1 MALNMLSTELYA
13 WAMTQRRGIT
23 VADEKSEVKSKNGI
37 SIQVL
42 AISCVISTLLGLAGG
57 VFGGSTI
64 KATLGIEE
72 ELAIGNAADAS
83 SEPVDEDAEDP
94 SSLFAPMPGV
104 FSPDKERFYA
114 DAGEFLVAIKY
125 QGRTRYLQLS
135 AQLVGHDEDFMG
147 KVETDVPAIR
157 NGLSIFFTQ
166 QDFSVV
172 STLEGREA
180 LRLATLVEINKIIG
194 ASAQLR
200 VADVYFTDY
209 ITQ

>member
-1 MALNMLSTELYA
+1 M
-13 WAMTQRRGIT
+13 
-23 VADEKSEVKSKNGI
+23 VDEKSEVESKKGI
-37 SIQVL
+37 SVL
-42 AISCVISTLLGLAGG
+42 VMTLGCVASVLLGLAGG
-57 VFGGSTI
+57 VLGGPTI
-64 KATLGIEE
+64 KATLGMEVE
-72 ELAIGNAADAS
+72 AVTATSVDGGGAI
-83 SEPVDEDAEDP
+83 SEKLEDP
-94 SSLFAPMPGV
+94 SSLFTPMPGV

-157 NGLSIFFTQ
+157 NGLTIFFTQ
-166 QDFSVV
+166 QDVRAV
-172 STLEGREA
+172 STLEGRES

-194 ASAQLR
+194 ATAELR

>member
-1 MALNMLSTELYA
+1 M
-13 WAMTQRRGIT
+13 
-23 VADEKSEVKSKNGI
+23 VDEKSEVQKKGGVSMLVVSLSCAA
-37 SIQVL
+37 SIL
-42 AISCVISTLLGLAGG
+42 IGLVGG

-64 KATLGIEE
+64 RATLGVEE
-72 ELAIGNAADAS
+72 KQAPVTIVGQAD
-83 SEPVDEDAEDP
+83 DAPGDRVETP
-94 SSLFAPMPGV
+94 SSLFTPMPGV
-104 FSPDKERFYA
+104 FGPDKDRYYA

-125 QGRTRYLQLS
+125 QGRTRYLQLT
-135 AQLVGHDEDFMG
+135 AQLVGLDEDFMG

-166 QDFSVV
+166 QDFAAV

-194 ASAQLR
+194 ATAELR

>member
-1 MALNMLSTELYA
+1 M
-13 WAMTQRRGIT
+13 
-23 VADEKSEVKSKNGI
+23 VDEKSEKVGKNGI
-37 SIQVL
+37 SVVALSLSCFVSVL
-42 AISCVISTLLGLAGG
+42 VGLGVG
-57 VFGGSTI
+57 VFAGPSV
-64 KATLGIEE
+64 KATLGIQEE
-72 ELAIGNAADAS
+72 VAVESADDVSGAVN
-83 SEPVDEDAEDP
+83 ENLEDP
-94 SSLFAPMPGV
+94 ARLFAPMPGV
-104 FSPDKERFYA
+104 FSPEKERFYA
-114 DAGEFLVAIKY
+114 DAGEFLVAMKY

-166 QDFSVV
+166 QDFNSV

-194 ASAQLR
+194 ATADLR

>member
-1 MALNMLSTELYA
+1 MA
-13 WAMTQRRGIT
+13 G
-23 VADEKSEVKSKNGI
+23 EKSEVKREKGV
-37 SIQVL
+37 SILVL
-42 AISCVISTLLGLAGG
+42 TISCVASALVGLAGG
-57 VFGGSTI
+57 VFGAPTI
-64 KATLGIEE
+64 KATLGMEE
-72 ELAIGNAADAS
+72 KLVAESADDSGSDLIG
-83 SEPVDEDAEDP
+83 VDVEDP

-114 DAGEFLVAIKY
+114 DAGEFLVAIKF

-135 AQLVGHDEDFMG
+135 AQLVGHDEEFMG
-147 KVETDVPAIR
+147 KVETDVPALR

-166 QDFSVV
+166 QDFSAV

-180 LRLATLVEINKIIG
+180 LRLATLVEVNKIIG
-194 ASAQLR
+194 ATAELR

>member
-1 MALNMLSTELYA
+1 VVDKKSEAK
-13 WAMTQRRGIT
+13 
-23 VADEKSEVKSKNGI
+23 EKSGVSVLVLSLCCVA
-37 SIQVL
+37 SI
-42 AISCVISTLLGLAGG
+42 LLGLVGG
-57 VFGGSTI
+57 VFGGSSI
-64 KATLGIEE
+64 KAALGIEQ
-72 ELAIGNAADAS
+72 GGVQVVTADQIDGAL
-83 SEPVDEDAEDP
+83 DGDLNDP

-104 FSPDKERFYA
+104 FDPDKERFYA

-125 QGRTRYLQLS
+125 QGRTRYLQLT
-135 AQLVGHDEDFMG
+135 AQLVGHDEEFMG

-172 STLEGREA
+172 STLEGRET
-180 LRLATLVEINKIIG
+180 LRLATLIEINKIIG
-194 ASAQLR
+194 ATAELR

>member
-1 MALNMLSTELYA
+1 M
-13 WAMTQRRGIT
+13 
-23 VADEKSEVKSKNGI
+23 VDEKSEVKSGKGV
-37 SIQVL
+37 SVLVL
-42 AISCVISTLLGLAGG
+42 ALSCVLSIILGLAGG
-57 VFGGSTI
+57 VVGGPSI
-64 KATLGIEE
+64 KAILGMEAN
-72 ELAIGNAADAS
+72 LATGNDGNSGSDA
-83 SEPVDEDAEDP
+83 VGDVAGDP

-166 QDFSVV
+166 QDFSAV

-194 ASAQLR
+194 ATAELR

>member
-1 MALNMLSTELYA
+1 M
-13 WAMTQRRGIT
+13 
-23 VADEKSEVKSKNGI
+23 VDEKSEVQKKGGVSMLVLSLSCAV
-37 SIQVL
+37 SILIGV
-42 AISCVISTLLGLAGG
+42 VGG
-57 VFGGSTI
+57 VFGSSTI
-64 KATLGIEE
+64 KAALGLEE
-72 ELAIGNAADAS
+72 EQAPAAIVEQADGAS
-83 SEPVDEDAEDP
+83 DDP
-94 SSLFAPMPGV
+94 SSLFTPMPGV
-104 FSPDKERFYA
+104 FGPDKDRYYA

-125 QGRTRYLQLS
+125 QGRTRYLQLT
-135 AQLVGHDEDFMG
+135 AQLVGLDEDFMG

-166 QDFSVV
+166 QDFGAV

-194 ASAQLR
+194 ATAELR

>member
-1 MALNMLSTELYA
+1 M
-13 WAMTQRRGIT
+13 
-23 VADEKSEVKSKNGI
+23 VDEKSEVESKKGI
-37 SIQVL
+37 SALVMAL
-42 AISCVISTLLGLAGG
+42 SCVVSVLLGLTGG
-57 VFGGSTI
+57 VLGGPTI
-64 KATLGIEE
+64 KATLGMEVE
-72 ELAIGNAADAS
+72 TVAQTSVDDGGAI
-83 SEPVDEDAEDP
+83 SEKLEDP
-94 SSLFAPMPGV
+94 SSLFQPMPGV

-166 QDFSVV
+166 QDFSAV
-172 STLEGREA
+172 STLEGRET

-194 ASAQLR
+194 ATAELR

>member
-1 MALNMLSTELYA
+1 MA
-13 WAMTQRRGIT
+13 
-23 VADEKSEVKSKNGI
+23 DDKSEVKGKNGI
-37 SIQVL
+37 SILVL
-42 AISCVISTLLGLAGG
+42 ALGCVFSILLGLVGG
-57 VFGGSTI
+57 VVGGPTI
-64 KATLGIEE
+64 KSAFGFGEEPATKMIVDRDSDGI
-72 ELAIGNAADAS
+72 D
-83 SEPVDEDAEDP
+83 VEDP
-94 SSLFAPMPGV
+94 TSLFAPMPGV
-104 FSPDKERFYA
+104 FSPDKDRFYA

-135 AQLVGHDEDFMG
+135 AELVGHDEDFMG

-166 QDFSVV
+166 QDFSAV

-180 LRLATLVEINKIIG
+180 LRLATLIEINKIIG
-194 ASAQLR
+194 ATAEQR

>member
-1 MALNMLSTELYA
+1 MALNVHRLDCA
-13 WAMTQRRGIT
+13 IAVIQRRGRL
-23 VADEKSEVKSKNGI
+23 VVDEKSEVQTRGGV
-37 SIQVL
+37 SILVL
-42 AISCVISTLLGLAGG
+42 SLSCVASILIGLAGG

-64 KATLGIEE
+64 KAIVGIEE
-72 ELAIGNAADAS
+72 ERAPVVNTGEAGDALNGG
-83 SEPVDEDAEDP
+83 VDNP
-94 SSLFAPMPGV
+94 SSLFTPMPGV
-104 FSPDKERFYA
+104 FGPDKDRYYA
-114 DAGEFLVAIKY
+114 DAGEFLVAIKH
-125 QGRTRYLQLS
+125 QGRTRYLQLT
-135 AQLVGHDEDFMG
+135 AQLVGLDEDFMG

-166 QDFSVV
+166 QDFSAV

-194 ASAQLR
+194 ATAELR

>member
-1 MALNMLSTELYA
+1 M
-13 WAMTQRRGIT
+13 QRRGIS
-23 VADEKSEVKSKNGI
+23 VADDKSEMKSKPGI
-37 SIQVL
+37 SILVL
-42 AISCVISTLLGLAGG
+42 ACSCVVSALLGLTGG
-57 VFGGSTI
+57 VVGGPTI
-64 KATLGIEE
+64 KVTLGMQE
-72 ELAIGNAADAS
+72 ELAAASVNDVAAGTNEES
-83 SEPVDEDAEDP
+83 LEDP

-135 AQLVGHDEDFMG
+135 AQLVGHNEDFME

-166 QDFSVV
+166 QDFSAV
-172 STLEGREA
+172 STLEGRET

-194 ASAQLR
+194 ATPELR

>member
-1 MALNMLSTELYA
+1 MARDKAERES
-13 WAMTQRRGIT
+13 G
-23 VADEKSEVKSKNGI
+23 KSFSSLV
-37 SIQVL
+37 
-42 AISCVISTLLGLAGG
+42 VIAGCAVSLLIGLVGG
-57 VFGGSTI
+57 VLTGPSI
-64 KATLGIEE
+64 KAALGVEQNNLSVVE
-72 ELAIGNAADAS
+72 AELTTQPA
-83 SEPVDEDAEDP
+83 VAEDP

-125 QGRTRYLQLS
+125 QGRTRYLQLT

-166 QDFSVV
+166 QDFSQV
-172 STLEGREA
+172 STLEGRES

-194 ASAQLR
+194 ATPEMR

>member
-1 MALNMLSTELYA
+1 ME
-13 WAMTQRRGIT
+13 
-23 VADEKSEVKSKNGI
+23 DEKSEVKRGNGV
-37 SIQVL
+37 SILVL
-42 AISCVISTLLGLAGG
+42 AVSCVVSALLGLTGG
-57 VFGGSTI
+57 IFGGPTI
-64 KATLGIEE
+64 
-72 ELAIGNAADAS
+72 AS
-83 SEPVDEDAEDP
+83 SFGMEDELVPSKDEDGVGNTMEQDVEDP

-125 QGRTRYLQLS
+125 QGRTHYLQLT

-166 QDFSVV
+166 QDFSAV

-194 ASAQLR
+194 ATSELR

>member
-1 MALNMLSTELYA
+1 ME
-13 WAMTQRRGIT
+13 
-23 VADEKSEVKSKNGI
+23 DEKSEVKRVKGV
-37 SIQVL
+37 SILVL
-42 AISCVISTLLGLAGG
+42 VISCAVSALLGLTGG
-57 VFGGSTI
+57 IFGGPIITSS
-64 KATLGIEE
+64 LGMDE
-72 ELAIGNAADAS
+72 ELISNEDGDSVGNTVERD
-83 SEPVDEDAEDP
+83 VEDP
-94 SSLFAPMPGV
+94 STLFAPMPGV

-172 STLEGREA
+172 STLEGREQ

-194 ASAQLR
+194 ATSELR

>member
-1 MALNMLSTELYA
+1 M
-13 WAMTQRRGIT
+13 
-23 VADEKSEVKSKNGI
+23 VDEKSEVESKKGI
-37 SIQVL
+37 SALVL
-42 AISCVISTLLGLAGG
+42 ALSCVVSVFLGLAGG
-57 VFGGSTI
+57 VLGGPSI
-64 KATLGIEE
+64 KATLGMEVE
-72 ELAIGNAADAS
+72 AVTAT
-83 SEPVDEDAEDP
+83 PVDDGGGAVSEKLEDP
-94 SSLFAPMPGV
+94 SSLFTPMPGV

-166 QDFSVV
+166 QDFSAV
-172 STLEGREA
+172 STLEGRES

-194 ASAQLR
+194 ATAELR

>member
-1 MALNMLSTELYA
+1 M
-13 WAMTQRRGIT
+13 
-23 VADEKSEVKSKNGI
+23 VDEKSQVKSEKGVTI
-37 SIQVL
+37 LVL
-42 AISCVISTLLGLAGG
+42 VLSCVVSALLGLTGG
-57 VFGGSTI
+57 VVGGSTI
-64 KATLGIEE
+64 KAGLGMEKEVATNNGGDSDIS
-72 ELAIGNAADAS
+72 AIDADAG
-83 SEPVDEDAEDP
+83 EP
-94 SSLFAPMPGV
+94 SNLFAPMPGV

-114 DAGEFLVAIKY
+114 DAGEFLVAIKH

-166 QDFSVV
+166 QDFNAV

-194 ASAQLR
+194 ATAEAR

>member
-1 MALNMLSTELYA
+1 MI
-13 WAMTQRRGIT
+13 QRRGRS
-23 VADEKSEVKSKNGI
+23 VVDEKSEVQKKGGVSMLVLSLSCAV
-37 SIQVL
+37 SILIGV
-42 AISCVISTLLGLAGG
+42 VGG
-57 VFGGSTI
+57 VFGSSTI
-64 KATLGIEE
+64 KAALGLEE
-72 ELAIGNAADAS
+72 EQAPAAIVEQADDAS
-83 SEPVDEDAEDP
+83 DDP
-94 SSLFAPMPGV
+94 SSLFTPMPGV
-104 FSPDKERFYA
+104 FGPDKDRYYA

-125 QGRTRYLQLS
+125 QGRTRYLQLT
-135 AQLVGHDEDFMG
+135 AQLVGLDEDFMG

-166 QDFSVV
+166 QDFGAV

-194 ASAQLR
+194 ATAELR

>member
-1 MALNMLSTELYA
+1 M
-13 WAMTQRRGIT
+13 
-23 VADEKSEVKSKNGI
+23 VDEKSEFKSKKGV
-37 SIQVL
+37 SIVML
-42 AISCVISTLLGLAGG
+42 ALSSLVSVLLGLTGG
-57 VFGGSTI
+57 VIGGPTI
-64 KATLGIEE
+64 KATLGMKEVE
-72 ELAIGNAADAS
+72 AIDNARDIGGVAI
-83 SEPVDEDAEDP
+83 DESVEDP

-104 FSPDKERFYA
+104 FAPDKERFYA
-114 DAGEFLVAIKY
+114 DAGEFLVAIKH

-147 KVETDVPAIR
+147 DVETDVPAIR

-166 QDFSVV
+166 QDFSAVA
-172 STLEGREA
+172 TLEGREA

-194 ASAQLR
+194 ATAELR

>member
-1 MALNMLSTELYA
+1 M
-13 WAMTQRRGIT
+13 
-23 VADEKSEVKSKNGI
+23 DEKSEVESKKGI
-37 SIQVL
+37 SVL
-42 AISCVISTLLGLAGG
+42 VMTLGCVVSVLLGLAGG
-57 VFGGSTI
+57 VLGGPTI
-64 KATLGIEE
+64 KATLGMEVE
-72 ELAIGNAADAS
+72 AVTATSVDDGGGAI
-83 SEPVDEDAEDP
+83 SEKLEDP
-94 SSLFAPMPGV
+94 SSLFTPMPGV

-166 QDFSVV
+166 QDFSAV
-172 STLEGREA
+172 STLEGRES

-194 ASAQLR
+194 ATAELR

>member
-1 MALNMLSTELYA
+1 M
-13 WAMTQRRGIT
+13 
-23 VADEKSEVKSKNGI
+23 VDEKSEVQKKGGVSMLVLSLSCAA
-37 SIQVL
+37 SIL
-42 AISCVISTLLGLAGG
+42 IGLVGG

-64 KATLGIEE
+64 KAALGLEE
-72 ELAIGNAADAS
+72 EQAPVAIVEQAGDAS
-83 SEPVDEDAEDP
+83 DDP
-94 SSLFAPMPGV
+94 SSLFTPMPGV
-104 FSPDKERFYA
+104 FGPDKDRFYA

-125 QGRTRYLQLS
+125 QGRTRYLQLT
-135 AQLVGHDEDFMG
+135 AQLVGLDEDFMG

-166 QDFSVV
+166 QDFGAV

-194 ASAQLR
+194 ATAELR

>member
-1 MALNMLSTELYA
+1 VI
-13 WAMTQRRGIT
+13 QRRGRS
-23 VADEKSEVKSKNGI
+23 VVDQKSEVQKKGGVSMLVLSLSCAA
-37 SIQVL
+37 SIL
-42 AISCVISTLLGLAGG
+42 IGLVGG

-64 KATLGIEE
+64 KAALGLEE
-72 ELAIGNAADAS
+72 EQAAVAIVEQASDAS
-83 SEPVDEDAEDP
+83 DDP
-94 SSLFAPMPGV
+94 SSLFTPMPGV
-104 FSPDKERFYA
+104 FGPDKDRFYA

-125 QGRTRYLQLS
+125 QGRTRYLQLT
-135 AQLVGHDEDFMG
+135 AQLVGLDEDFMG

-166 QDFSVV
+166 QDFGAV

-194 ASAQLR
+194 ATAELR

>member
-1 MALNMLSTELYA
+1 M
-13 WAMTQRRGIT
+13 
-23 VADEKSEVKSKNGI
+23 VDEKSEVESKKGI
-37 SIQVL
+37 SVL
-42 AISCVISTLLGLAGG
+42 VMTLGCVVSVLLGLAGG
-57 VFGGSTI
+57 VLGGPTI
-64 KATLGIEE
+64 KATLGMEVE
-72 ELAIGNAADAS
+72 AVAATSVDDGGGAI
-83 SEPVDEDAEDP
+83 SEKLEDP
-94 SSLFAPMPGV
+94 SSLFTPMPGV

-166 QDFSVV
+166 QDFSSV
-172 STLEGREA
+172 STLEGRET
-180 LRLATLVEINKIIG
+180 LRLATLIEINKIIG
-194 ASAQLR
+194 ATAELR

>member
-1 MALNMLSTELYA
+1 M
-13 WAMTQRRGIT
+13 
-23 VADEKSEVKSKNGI
+23 VDEKSEVKSEKGV
-37 SIQVL
+37 SILVL
-42 AISCVISTLLGLAGG
+42 ALCCVVSMLLGLAGG
-57 VFGGSTI
+57 VVSGPTLKS
-64 KATLGIEE
+64 TLGMEE
-72 ELAIGNAADAS
+72 ELATANVGDSGSGAM
-83 SEPVDEDAEDP
+83 DEYTEDP

-104 FSPDKERFYA
+104 FSLIKSGFTLML
-114 DAGEFLVAIKY
+114 GNLVAIKY

-166 QDFSVV
+166 QDFSAV

-194 ASAQLR
+194 ATAELR

>member
-1 MALNMLSTELYA
+1 M
-13 WAMTQRRGIT
+13 
-23 VADEKSEVKSKNGI
+23 ADEKLELKSAKGI
-37 SIQVL
+37 SVL
-42 AISCVISTLLGLAGG
+42 TLSASSLVSLLLGVVGG
-57 VFGGSTI
+57 VFVGPSI
-64 KATLGIEE
+64 KTAIGIEE
-72 ELAIGNAADAS
+72 VLMVEAVENGS
-83 SEPVDEDAEDP
+83 STGDEGLTDP
-94 SSLFAPMPGV
+94 SRLFAPMPGV

-135 AQLVGHDEDFMG
+135 IQLVGHDEDFMG

-166 QDFSVV
+166 QDFSSV
-172 STLEGREA
+172 SSLEGREA
-180 LRLATLVEINKIIG
+180 LRVATLVEINKIIG
-194 ASAQLR
+194 ATSELR

>member
-1 MALNMLSTELYA
+1 MAEEN
-13 WAMTQRRGIT
+13 
-23 VADEKSEVKSKNGI
+23 SENKVKSGV
-37 SIQVL
+37 SITFVAL
-42 AISCVISTLLGLAGG
+42 GCALSALLGVAGGTFMGPDIKTILGLADDSQSAG
-57 VFGGSTI
+57 TAEQI
-64 KATLGIEE
+64 
-72 ELAIGNAADAS
+72 AADA
-83 SEPVDEDAEDP
+83 VDP
-94 SSLFAPMPGV
+94 SKLFAPMPGV
-104 FSPDKERFYA
+104 FSPDKDRFYA

-135 AQLVGHDEDFMG
+135 AQLVGHDEEFMR

-166 QDFSVV
+166 QDFSAV

-180 LRLATLVEINKIIG
+180 LRLATLVELNKIIG
-194 ASAQLR
+194 ATSDLR